1 MIITCPHCDLA
12 RDIPAERIPPGT
24 VRVVC
29 PRCKEKFSLAAET
42 SGEAPIEMQAQTVE
56 PAEIS
61 VTAPQ
66 AANTALEATDLLNQ
80 PKAGF
85 WLRCAGWGIDTLIVM
100 TIQLSVGAVL
110 GIVAGQ
116 LSEGG
121 EIALMLLTTLLN
133 ALIAITYY
141 VTFTGYGGQT
151 PGKMALRMQVI
162 RTDGSEMNYGT
173 AAMREVLGKFV
184 SGILLGIGYL
194 MVAFDANKQGL
205 HDKIANTYVIKC

>member
-12 RDIPAERIPPGT
+12 REIAPERIPAGT
-24 VRVVC
+24 VRVIC
-29 PRCKEKFSLAAET
+29 PRCKEKFSFAAEAPAAA
-42 SGEAPIEMQAQTVE
+42 SGAE
-56 PAEIS
+56 PAE
-61 VTAPQ
+61 TA
-66 AANTALEATDLLNQ
+66 AATALPGAAPPAVAAAAAATDLLAR

-85 WLRCAGWGIDTLIVM
+85 WLRCAGWGIDTLLVTM
-100 TIQLSVGAVL
+100 VQMSAGAVL
-110 GIVAGQ
+110 GVVAGN

-121 EIALMLLTTLLN
+121 EIVHMLLTFLLN

-151 PGKMALRMQVI
+151 PGKMALRIKVI
-162 RTDGSEMNYGT
+162 RTDGGEVSYGT

-205 HDKIANTYVIKC
+205 HDKIAGTYVVKL

>member
-1 MIITCPHCDLA
+1 MLITCPHCGLG
-12 RDIPAERIPPGT
+12 RDIAPERIPPGT

-29 PRCKEKFSLAAET
+29 PRCKEKFSFAAEALAESNSDEPT
-42 SGEAPIEMQAQTVE
+42 EAVALPES
-56 PAEIS
+56 PA
-61 VTAPQ
+61 TAPP
-66 AANTALEATDLLNQ
+66 AADAEPETTDLLDR

-85 WLRCAGWGIDTLIVM
+85 WLRCAGWGIDTLIVT

-121 EIALMLLTTLLN
+121 ELVRMLLSTLLN
-133 ALIAITYY
+133 ALIAIAYY
-141 VTFTGYGGQT
+141 VTFTGYAGQT

-162 RTDGSEMNYGT
+162 RTDGRAMSYGT

-205 HDKIANTYVIKC
+205 HDKIAGTYVVKL